1 MMLNNCN
8 NRSTPNYAVTSIILA
23 RVEMGYLLLIFIIV
37 LVNDI
42 EELKLIDTLGGRDNT
57 EPVPELVLLQELLG
71 QVLKVAPRK
80 WDMRNNNDL
89 PLTLLGDLD
98 RVTKVTNTVVDLD
111 PVVQE
116 LLERGYV
123 EDLVGGG
130 LRSIDGERLSLDLLL
145 ASSGFSSGG
154 GHCDC

>member
-1 MMLNNCN
+1 
-8 NRSTPNYAVTSIILA
+8 
-23 RVEMGYLLLIFIIV
+23 
-37 LVNDI
+37 
-42 EELKLIDTLGGRDNT
+42 
-57 EPVPELVLLQELLG
+57 
-71 QVLKVAPRK
+71 
-80 WDMRNNNDL
+80 MRNNNDL

-130 LRSIDGERLSLDLLL
+130 LRSIDGELP
-145 ASSGFSSGG
+145 
-154 GHCDC
+154 